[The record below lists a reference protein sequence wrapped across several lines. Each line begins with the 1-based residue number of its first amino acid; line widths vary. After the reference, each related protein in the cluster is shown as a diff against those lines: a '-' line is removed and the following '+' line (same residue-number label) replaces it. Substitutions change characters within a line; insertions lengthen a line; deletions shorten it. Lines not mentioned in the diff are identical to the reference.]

1 MSDDKEQIIFSLDP
15 GKIYN
20 EVSVPNPTQIRHVDL
35 SEDKMLEP
43 LNAHRIGEGRYG
55 IASFSPEKPYLIT
68 YGLSA
73 CKAVVMYDPKDHK
86 GLIAHFSAVKD
97 LDKII
102 KGLFSEFQ
110 GTLDE
115 ATVCV
120 VVGSSEGT
128 ADAAG
133 FGTQERRF
141 WPTPEQLV
149 NDVTTHHP
157 KIILI
162 DDKYNPHPRGIA
174 LNLETGEVKEIDN
187 SKGWTWSDQQD
198 TSLNR
203 RIDELEENI

>member
-1 MSDDKEQIIFSLDP
+1 MH
-15 GKIYN
+15 GKHLGKKYMKRDN
-20 EVSVPNPTQIRHVDL
+20 SVL
-35 SEDKMLEP
+35 
-43 LNAHRIGEGRYG
+43 Y
-55 IASFSPEKPYLIT
+55 
-68 YGLSA
+68 
-73 CKAVVMYDPKDHK
+73 
-86 GLIAHFSAVKD
+86 GLIAGT
-97 LDKII
+97 
-102 KGLFSEFQ
+102 GLLLFYITIVSIFQ
-110 GTLDE
+110 GFEFAIMNFRSLWYWIIPL
-115 ATVCV
+115 
-120 VVGSSEGT
+120 
-128 ADAAG
+128 AAG

-187 SKGWTWSDQQD
+187 SKVWTWSDQQD